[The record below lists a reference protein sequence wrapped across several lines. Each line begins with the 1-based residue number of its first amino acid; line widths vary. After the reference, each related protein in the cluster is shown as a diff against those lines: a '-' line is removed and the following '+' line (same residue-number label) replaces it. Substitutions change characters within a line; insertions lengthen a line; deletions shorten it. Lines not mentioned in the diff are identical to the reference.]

1 MRENNEDFVYKSAA
15 NNSINKS
22 NRKRSRSND
31 SDDGANKKE
40 KMKRM
45 MIVEDDERA
54 NADDDGDEDI
64 LSFAKKTLEQDDV
77 PDTEDILRDIP
88 RALSG
93 KFIQLA
99 FINTAYFIQILMSDS
114 LETLTN
120 FGHSKFTLIN
130 ILNTTFMD

>member
-1 MRENNEDFVYKSAA
+1 MRENNEDFVHKSAA

-93 KFIQLA
+93 KFIQLT
-99 FINTAYFIQILMSDS
+99 FISTAYFIQILMSDS

-130 ILNTTFMD
+130 ILDTTFMD